1 MRRFIP
7 RRLGSLREDV
17 FAPTQ
22 KSLGVAL
29 PVLVSAPA
37 AVRSDATGDNAARRM
52 LRAQLT
58 RPQWL
63 IVLAHLA
70 LALAYGAINPPWEAH
85 DETGHF
91 AYVTHLVVQRSL
103 PDALGAEKELF
114 DQSHQPPLYYL
125 AASALTFWADRS
137 DAVRPALNQFA
148 LDGSNRRGFRIMLR
162 QPAEAFPWQGTVLAL
177 HAARVVSALLTSL
190 AVWLIAASVNLI
202 FGRGSPAALL
212 GTAIAAFNPQVIFIG
227 AMVNNDAMVTAM
239 GALVAHGV
247 VRLACPPVDAA
258 ERAAHPLRFIL
269 LGASLGLAVLS
280 KNSALA
286 LIGFV
291 ALALMLIARRQ
302 GWPARHLLARSAFT
316 FGAFAVVASPY
327 AGYNLARYGR
337 LLVDRNPNNPILA
350 APTSAIGEGVLVSI
364 RDAWLPQLFANTFR
378 TFWGKFG
385 WGNVG
390 MSEWAYAGF
399 AVLTLAGVV
408 GCVIGYRRATRQQ
421 RTAIVVLLML
431 GAAMIVLPL
440 YRALFYQ
447 APDLLPGRYIMP
459 ALTCYAGLLGLG
471 WASLMPRGDRDRQRW
486 ALPGLMAVGL
496 AAAALIVPFT
506 YIQPRYQPAL
516 VNSASA
522 RALPALLTFGDL
534 AQLVDVAAHT
544 ALLPDREGMR
554 HYARV
559 KLTWRALRPAGRHYA
574 FGVSVLGRDGE
585 VLGSINVYPNLG
597 NYPSTN
603 WRPGDVFVDEYDI
616 LLEKPCARLP
626 ALGRLHVTVFPLDPP
641 TDDRTIAAT
650 TAANPLPVADGEGR
664 TVAPIVGRFKIGQ
677 APPFPVFWQPPL
689 GRFDGIWLR
698 EVMLPSQAPAGQA
711 ITVALTYELIQ
722 PTRQRGTAFVHLLD
736 GDGRLVAQDDHAP
749 LDGNYP
755 TDLWDAGECVRET
768 FRLNIPPE
776 AAGTLRAV
784 TGFYAADGARFATD
798 TADNLVPI
806 GEVRV
811 TGDR

>member
-1 MRRFIP
+1 MY
-7 RRLGSLREDV
+7 
-17 FAPTQ
+17 
-22 KSLGVAL
+22 
-29 PVLVSAPA
+29 
-37 AVRSDATGDNAARRM
+37 RM
-52 LRAQLT
+52 LPAQLT

-63 IVLAHLA
+63 IVLAHLV
-70 LALAYGAINPPWEAH
+70 LALTYGAINPPWEAH

-91 AYVTHLVVQRSL
+91 AYISHLVAHCSL

-162 QPAEAFPWQGTVLAL
+162 QPAEAFPWQGSVLAL
-177 HAARVVSALLTSL
+177 HAVRAVSALLTSL
-190 AVWLIAASVNLI
+190 AVWLIAASLNRS
-202 FGRGSPAALL
+202 FGRGSVAALL

-239 GALVAHGV
+239 GALVAFWV
-247 VRLACPPVDAA
+247 VRIACPAG
-258 ERAAHPLRFIL
+258 EGTRPLHFIV
-269 LGASLGLAVLS
+269 LGLSLGLAFLS

-291 ALALMLIARRQ
+291 GLALTFIARRQ
-302 GWPARHLLARSAFT
+302 GWPAQHLLAR
-316 FGAFAVVASPY
+316 GALSLAACATVVSPY
-327 AGYNLARYGR
+327 LGYNLMRYGR

-350 APTSAIGEGVLVSI
+350 APTSLIGEGVLVSI

-390 MSEWAYAGF
+390 MSEWVYLAF
-399 AVLTLAGVV
+399 AAFTLAGIM
-408 GCVIGYRRATRQQ
+408 GCIVGYRRATHQQ

-431 GAAMIVLPL
+431 GAAMMVLPL

-447 APDLLPGRYIMP
+447 DPALLPGRYIMP
-459 ALTCYAGLLGLG
+459 ALTCYAGLLGFG
-471 WASLMPRGDRDRQRW
+471 WASLLPAGDQDRRPLL
-486 ALPGLMAVGL
+486 LPGLMTVALAV
-496 AAAALIVPFT
+496 AALIVPFA
-506 YIQPRYQPAL
+506 YIQPRYRPAL
-516 VNSASA
+516 IDSPGAGTA
-522 RALPALLTFGDL
+522 PALLTFGDL
-534 AQLVDVAAHT
+534 AQLVDVSAHT
-544 ALLPDREGMR
+544 AFLPDREGMR

-559 KLTWRALRPAGRHYA
+559 KLTWRALRPAERHYA

-585 VLGSINVYPNLG
+585 ALGSINVYPNLG

-641 TDDRTIAAT
+641 TDDRTVAAM
-650 TAANPLPVADGEGR
+650 TAANPLAVVDGEGR

-689 GRFDGIWLR
+689 GQFDGIWLR
-698 EVMLPSQAPAGQA
+698 EVMLPSRAIAGQA
-711 ITVALTYELIQ
+711 ITATLTYELVR
-722 PTRQRGTAFVHLLD
+722 PTRRRGTAFVHLLD
-736 GDGRLVAQDDHAP
+736 GSGRLVAQDDHAP

-755 TDLWDAGECVRET
+755 TDLWDPGECVREN

-776 AAGTLRAV
+776 AVGTLRAV
-784 TGFYAADGARFATD
+784 AGFYAADGARFATN
-798 TADNLVPI
+798 TADNLLPI

-811 TGDR
+811 TRDR

>member
-1 MRRFIP
+1 MSR
-7 RRLGSLREDV
+7 
-17 FAPTQ
+17 T
-22 KSLGVAL
+22 
-29 PVLVSAPA
+29 
-37 AVRSDATGDNAARRM
+37 
-52 LRAQLT
+52 QLT

-63 IVLAHLA
+63 IVLAHLV

-91 AYVTHLVVQRSL
+91 AYVNHLVATRSL
-103 PDALGAEKELF
+103 PDALGADKGLF

-125 AASALTFWADRS
+125 VASALTFWADRS
-137 DAVRPALNQFA
+137 DALQPAFNHFA

-177 HAARVVSALLTSL
+177 HAARATSALLTSL
-190 AVWLIAASVNLI
+190 AISLIAASVNLI
-202 FGRGSPAALL
+202 FGRGSAAALL

-239 GALVAHGV
+239 GALVAYGV
-247 VRLACPPVDAA
+247 VRIACP
-258 ERAAHPLRFIL
+258 HPEATCRTQCATRPLHFIL
-269 LGASLGLAVLS
+269 LGFSLGLAFLS

-291 ALALMLIARRQ
+291 ALALTFIAWRQ
-302 GWPARHLLARSAFT
+302 GWPARHLLARGALT
-316 FGAFAVVASPY
+316 LAAFAVVVLPY
-327 AGYNLARYGR
+327 LGYNLARYGR
-337 LLVDRNPNNPILA
+337 LLVDRNPNNPILV
-350 APTSAIGEGVLVSI
+350 APTSVIGEGVLVSI
-364 RDAWLPQLFANTFR
+364 RDAWLPQLFVNTFR

-390 MSEWAYAGF
+390 MSEWAYLAF
-399 AVLTLAGVV
+399 AAFTLAGIV
-408 GCVIGYRRATRQQ
+408 GCAVGYRRATREQ

-431 GAAMIVLPL
+431 GVAMMVLPL

-447 APDLLPGRYIMP
+447 DPALLPGRYIMP
-459 ALTCYAGLLGLG
+459 ALTCYAGLLGFG
-471 WASLMPRGDRDRQRW
+471 WASFLPTGNRDRQPMN
-486 ALPGLMAVGL
+486 LPALMAVAL
-496 AAAALIVPFT
+496 AAAALIVPFA
-506 YIQPRYQPAL
+506 YLQPRYRPAL
-516 VNSASA
+516 VSSPGASA
-522 RALPALLTFGDL
+522 LPTLLTFGDL
-534 AQLVDVAAHT
+534 VQLVDVSAHT
-544 ALLPDREGMR
+544 AFLPDREGMR

-559 KLTWRALRPAGRHYA
+559 KLTWRALRPAERHYA

-603 WRPGDVFVDEYDI
+603 WRPGDAFVDEYDI

-626 ALGRLHVTVFPLDPP
+626 ALGRLHVAVFPLDPP
-641 TDDRTIAAT
+641 TDERPITVT
-650 TAANPLPVADGEGR
+650 TATNPLPVTDGAGR

-689 GRFDGIWLR
+689 GQFDGIWLR
-698 EVMLPSQAPAGQA
+698 EAALPPQAPAGQT
-711 ITVALTYELIQ
+711 ITATLTYELIR
-722 PTRQRGTAFVHLLD
+722 PTQRRGTAFVHLLD
-736 GDGRLVAQDDHAP
+736 ADGRLVAQDDHAP

-755 TDLWDAGECVRET
+755 TDLWDPGECVRET

-776 AAGTLRAV
+776 ATGTLRAV
-784 TGFYAADGARFATD
+784 TGFYAADGARFATN
-798 TADNLVPI
+798 TPDNLVPI

-811 TGDR
+811 TRDR